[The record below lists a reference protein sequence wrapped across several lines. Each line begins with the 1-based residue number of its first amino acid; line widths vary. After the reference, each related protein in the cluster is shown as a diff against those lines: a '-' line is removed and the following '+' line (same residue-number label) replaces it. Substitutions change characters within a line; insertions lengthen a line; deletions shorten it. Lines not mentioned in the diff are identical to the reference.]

1 MKHDVEAHAE
11 SKNIEAVPEEE
22 ICEGLENIEEHCNV
36 DIVSGQPRVL
46 GHKSYQFSWVKTKNY
61 I

>member
-1 MKHDVEAHAE
+1 VKHDVEAHAE

-36 DIVSGQPRVL
+36 DIVSGQPWVL
-46 GHKSYQFSWVKTKNY
+46 GHKSYQFS
-61 I
+61 